1 MSESGAAPAS
11 GEKRWDVLAREAA
24 QRRDLGSEVVELLQ
38 LLTFELE
45 GAPYA
50 LPVECVREIVRIR
63 PITPVP
69 RMPEEVRGV
78 ISLRGEIVQ
87 VVDLRRRLGLEPVE
101 LGRRSRVIVVHGGD
115 GRVAGLLV
123 DAVTEV
129 LSVADDALR
138 PASGEVG
145 AVDQLCVRVNADCGA
160 LGLDQAEMQRI
171 PLLSLLSLADVLS
184 LNGAPQ
190 VDFVLDVQRVVEIA
204 NEDRARG
211 SLIAL
216 RL

>member
-1 MSESGAAPAS
+1 MSESGAVSAN
-11 GEKRWDVLAREAA
+11 GERRWDALAREAA
-24 QRRDLGSEVVELLQ
+24 QRRDFGSESVELLQ
-38 LLTFELE
+38 LLTFELA

-69 RMPEEVRGV
+69 RVPEDVRGV

-87 VVDLRRRLGLEPVE
+87 VVDLRRRLGLEPIDPS
-101 LGRRSRVIVVHGGD
+101 RRSRVIVVRGGD

-145 AVDQLCVRVNADCGA
+145 AQEHVCG
-160 LGLDQAEMQRI
+160 
-171 PLLSLLSLADVLS
+171 
-184 LNGAPQ
+184 PQ
-190 VDFVLDVQRVVEIA
+190 
-204 NEDRARG
+204 
-211 SLIAL
+211 
-216 RL
+216 

>member
-1 MSESGAAPAS
+1 MSESGAAPAN
-11 GEKRWDVLAREAA
+11 GERRWDVLAREAA
-24 QRRDLGSEVVELLQ
+24 QRRDLDSEPVELLQ

-45 GAPYA
+45 GSPYA

-69 RMPEEVRGV
+69 RMPEDVRGV

-101 LGRRSRVIVVHGGD
+101 PGRRSRVIVVHGGD
-115 GRVAGLLV
+115 GGVAGLLV

-138 PASGEVG
+138 PASGEAG
-145 AVDQLCVRVNADCGA
+145 AVDELCVRGEEFVSLVD
-160 LGLDQAEMQRI
+160 LDRV
-171 PLLSLLSLADVLS
+171 LA
-184 LNGAPQ
+184 
-190 VDFVLDVQRVVEIA
+190 VDGE
-204 NEDRARG
+204 
-211 SLIAL
+211 
-216 RL
+216 

>member
-1 MSESGAAPAS
+1 MSESGAVPAN
-11 GEKRWDVLAREAA
+11 GERRWDVLAREAA
-24 QRRDLGSEVVELLQ
+24 QRRDLGSEPVELLQ

-69 RMPEEVRGV
+69 RMPEDVRGV
-78 ISLRGEIVQ
+78 ISMRGEIVQ

-101 LGRRSRVIVVHGGD
+101 PGRRSRVIVVHGGD

-129 LSVADDALR
+129 MSVADDALR
-138 PASGEVG
+138 PASGEAG
-145 AVDQLCVRVNADCGA
+145 AVDELCVRGEEFVSLVD
-160 LGLDQAEMQRI
+160 LDRV
-171 PLLSLLSLADVLS
+171 LA
-184 LNGAPQ
+184 
-190 VDFVLDVQRVVEIA
+190 VDA
-204 NEDRARG
+204 G
-211 SLIAL
+211 
-216 RL
+216 

>member
-1 MSESGAAPAS
+1 MSETGTASTS
-11 GEKRWDVLAREAA
+11 GERRWDALAREAA
-24 QRRDLGSEVVELLQ
+24 RRREAGAAPVEVVQ
-38 LLTFELE
+38 LLTFKID

-69 RMPEEVRGV
+69 RMPEDVRGV

-87 VVDLRRRLGLEPVE
+87 VLDLRRRIGLERVE
-101 LGRRSRVIVVHGGD
+101 SNRRSRVIVVCGGD

-138 PASGEVG
+138 PASGEAGSVE
-145 AVDQLCVRVNADCGA
+145 ALCVRDEEFVSLVD
-160 LGLDQAEMQRI
+160 LDRV
-171 PLLSLLSLADVLS
+171 LA
-184 LNGAPQ
+184 
-190 VDFVLDVQRVVEIA
+190 VDGE
-204 NEDRARG
+204 
-211 SLIAL
+211 
-216 RL
+216 

>member
-1 MSESGAAPAS
+1 MSESGTAS
-11 GEKRWDVLAREAA
+11 ANGERRWDALAREAA
-24 QRRDLGSEVVELLQ
+24 QHRDFDSEAVELLQ

-50 LPVECVREIVRIR
+50 LPVECVQEIVRIR

-69 RMPEEVRGV
+69 RMPEDVRGV

-87 VVDLRRRLGLEPVE
+87 VVDLRRRLGLESVDP
-101 LGRRSRVIVVHGGD
+101 GRSSRVIVVHGGD
-115 GRVAGLLV
+115 GRVSGLLV

-145 AVDQLCVRVNADCGA
+145 AVEALCVRGEQFV
-160 LGLDQAEMQRI
+160 
-171 PLLSLLSLADVLS
+171 SLVDLEQVLA
-184 LNGAPQ
+184 
-190 VDFVLDVQRVVEIA
+190 VDGEQ
-204 NEDRARG
+204 
-211 SLIAL
+211 
-216 RL
+216 